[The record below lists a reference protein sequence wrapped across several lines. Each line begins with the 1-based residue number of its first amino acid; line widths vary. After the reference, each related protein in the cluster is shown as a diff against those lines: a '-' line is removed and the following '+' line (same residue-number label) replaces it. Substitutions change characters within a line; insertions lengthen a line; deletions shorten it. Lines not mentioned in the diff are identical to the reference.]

1 MAFKKLSILPL
12 PGHILHNNKMSRYPR
27 TVLYL
32 ASFFVCIFNVKITR
46 VLLICRSIRAIFP
59 RFRSYTGQ
67 FSSTSPGMKWQVNIN
82 LTFIRLALISLLTYL
97 LKLLYV
103 APHNTVAVCR
113 AQPARRRR
121 PRRRRARHQQPVD
134 INHRM
139 EQLVATVATQ
149 CHLVSPSVK
158 HHNHLL
164 TSRFVL
170 NKAPVLRHAHLLDL
184 VAETASFIRIDLSYF

>member
-27 TVLYL
+27 IVLYL

-46 VLLICRSIRAIFP
+46 VLLICRSIRTIFP
-59 RFRSYTGQ
+59 RFRSYTVQ
-67 FSSTSPGMKWQVNIN
+67 FSSTSTGMRWQVNISLN
-82 LTFIRLALISLLTYL
+82 FIRLALISLLTYL
-97 LKLLYV
+97 LRLLYV
-103 APHNTVAVCR
+103 TPHNTIGVCR

-121 PRRRRARHQQPVD
+121 PRRARHPQQVD

-149 CHLVSPSVK
+149 CPPRQPVAQTPEPPAYQQVCPQHRSRSPSR
-158 HHNHLL
+158 
-164 TSRFVL
+164 SPPR
-170 NKAPVLRHAHLLDL
+170 
-184 VAETASFIRIDLSYF
+184 SYRRDSIFYSD

>member
-103 APHNTVAVCR
+103 APHNTIGVCR

-149 CHLVSPSVK
+149 CPPRQPVGQTPQPPAYQQVCSQQSSRSPSR
-158 HHNHLL
+158 
-164 TSRFVL
+164 SPPRSCRRDSIFYS
-170 NKAPVLRHAHLLDL
+170 D
-184 VAETASFIRIDLSYF
+184 

>member
-46 VLLICRSIRAIFP
+46 VLLICRSIRAIFQ

-149 CHLVSPSVK
+149 CPPRQPVGQTPQPPAYQQVCSQQSSRSPSR
-158 HHNHLL
+158 
-164 TSRFVL
+164 SPPRSCRRDSIFYS
-170 NKAPVLRHAHLLDL
+170 D
-184 VAETASFIRIDLSYF
+184 

>member
-1 MAFKKLSILPL
+1 MAFKKLSILPW

-67 FSSTSPGMKWQVNIN
+67 FSSTSPGMKWQVNISLN
-82 LTFIRLALISLLTYL
+82 FIRLALISLLTYL

-103 APHNTVAVCR
+103 APRDTIGVCR
-113 AQPARRRR
+113 AQPARRRRAR

-134 INHRM
+134 ISHRM

-149 CHLVSPSVK
+149 CPPRQPVAQTPEPPAYQQVCPQHRSRSPSR
-158 HHNHLL
+158 
-164 TSRFVL
+164 SPPR
-170 NKAPVLRHAHLLDL
+170 
-184 VAETASFIRIDLSYF
+184 SYRRDSIFYSD

>member
-149 CHLVSPSVK
+149 CPPRQPVGQTPQPPAYQQVCSQQSSCSPSR
-158 HHNHLL
+158 
-164 TSRFVL
+164 SPPRSCRRDSIFYS
-170 NKAPVLRHAHLLDL
+170 D
-184 VAETASFIRIDLSYF
+184 

>member
-149 CHLVSPSVK
+149 CPPRQPVGQIPQPPAYQQVCSQQSSRSPSR
-158 HHNHLL
+158 
-164 TSRFVL
+164 SPPRSCRRDSIFYS
-170 NKAPVLRHAHLLDL
+170 D
-184 VAETASFIRIDLSYF
+184 

>member
-12 PGHILHNNKMSRYPR
+12 PGNILHNNKMSRYPR

-149 CHLVSPSVK
+149 CPPRQPVGQTPQPPAYQQVCSQQSSRSPSR
-158 HHNHLL
+158 
-164 TSRFVL
+164 SPPRSCRRDSIFYS
-170 NKAPVLRHAHLLDL
+170 D
-184 VAETASFIRIDLSYF
+184 